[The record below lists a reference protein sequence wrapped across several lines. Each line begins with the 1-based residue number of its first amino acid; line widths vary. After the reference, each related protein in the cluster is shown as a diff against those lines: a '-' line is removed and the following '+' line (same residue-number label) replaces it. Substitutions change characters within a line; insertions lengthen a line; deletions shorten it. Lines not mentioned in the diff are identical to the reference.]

1 MTNVLYIDKLY
12 EMSVGLRWFVKS
24 KFVYIFVHQ
33 RKYNICY
40 MFLSDTKLELTYYV
54 HCILQAA
61 KKSKQ
66 NDAMHFTAGAVPVP
80 VALESEF
87 TGELPAEVFSKV

>member
-1 MTNVLYIDKLY
+1 MLY
-12 EMSVGLRWFVKS
+12 VS
-24 KFVYIFVHQ
+24 KWH
-33 RKYNICY
+33 KTWTD
-40 MFLSDTKLELTYYV
+40 LL

>member
-1 MTNVLYIDKLY
+1 MTHVP
-12 EMSVGLRWFVKS
+12 
-24 KFVYIFVHQ
+24 
-33 RKYNICY
+33 
-40 MFLSDTKLELTYYV
+40 KLELTYL